1 MKIVIIGYGKMGKEI
16 EEVSKLRNHEIVL
29 KIDRDNLEDF
39 ESEEFKNSDIAIE
52 FTNPKNAYQNFLRCF
67 DKKIPVVSG
76 TTGWF
81 DKLENVKNIV
91 KNKNLSFFYASN
103 FSLGV
108 NLFYKLNKEFAKLM
122 NKHNQYEASILEK
135 HHKHKLDAPSGTAIN
150 LLNDLIKVSSKKKNE
165 IKVKSLR
172 EGEIFGIHKI
182 IYTSLLD
189 EIKISHELK
198 SRKALATGAIIAAEF
213 LFNKKG
219 VFTMEDIL
227 NN

>member
-29 KIDRDNLEDF
+29 KIDRDNLQDF

-52 FTNPKNAYQNFLRCF
+52 FTNPKNAYQNFLKCF